1 MGYTIDIDTG
11 GTFTDG
17 FVAGEGIAHA
27 VKTPTTPHDL
37 TECFLN
43 CIKAGA
49 DAVALPV
56 ERFLEQTDVI
66 RFASTVGTN
75 ALIERSGAKI
85 GLILSQGASALAP
98 LEGGEGYG
106 IIEPDMLVEITPDMP
121 LDQVLGHA
129 QDLIDA
135 GAQCLVIALAGSEI
149 DPSRERAVRETIKR
163 EYPRDFLGS
172 IPVFLSS
179 DITVRDGY
187 GERINSAVISAYS
200 HSRLARLLYKA
211 EQELR
216 GLRYRGP
223 FLIGHN
229 DGAVARVAKTRA
241 ISTYNSGPAAG
252 LVGARAVADLY
263 GETDVISADM
273 GGTSFDI
280 GLVSNGRLNV
290 ALRPEIEGYRT
301 NVPMNEVQAL
311 GAGGGSIAG
320 VRDGRLFV
328 GPRSAGA
335 MPGPACFGLGGSE
348 PTVTDANLVLG
359 RIDPDN
365 FLGGAR
371 KLDADKARAAVE
383 RVLAGPL
390 GLTVEEAALAVI
402 SEVDREVGQAIGALR
417 GQAVGGTPL
426 LTVYGGAGPLHAC
439 RVAETAGLKKIA
451 ITPYSAVFSAFSS
464 SLMDVGHSYLRA
476 VNADREDPALRNTV
490 KAAVGEMQAAALRD
504 MRGEGFDTA
513 SLLWQL
519 DAFLRRADGTEGRVR
534 VDVSDPTAEPA
545 HAALHAAILAQ
556 MPDAIE
562 MNAVGLFVSAPVPH
576 FSFEERPETGSDASS
591 AQTGQRD
598 VVVAAD
604 GARGRVLVFDLER
617 MEPGHV
623 CVGPVLLESAKT
635 TVWVAPGWTAAIDR
649 FSNLILTEG

>member
-56 ERFLEQTDVI
+56 EKFLEQTDVI

-85 GLILSQGASALAP
+85 GLILSQDARALAP
-98 LEGGEGYG
+98 LAGGEGHG
-106 IIEPDMLVEITPDMP
+106 IIDPDMLVEITPDMP

-135 GAQCLVIALAGSEI
+135 GAQCLVIALAGSEG

-320 VRDGRLFV
+320 VRDGTLFV

-390 GLTVEEAALAVI
+390 GLSVEEAALAVI
-402 SEVDREVGQAIGALR
+402 SEVDCEVGQAIGALR
-417 GQAVGGTPL
+417 DQSVGGNPL

-439 RVAETAGLKKIA
+439 RVAEAAGLKKIA

-476 VNADREDPALRNTV
+476 VNAGREDPVLRDTV
-490 KAAVGEMQAAALRD
+490 KAAVGDMQAAALRD

-519 DAFLRRADGTEGRVR
+519 DAFLRRADGTEGRIR

-556 MPDAIE
+556 MPDAVE

-576 FSFEERPETGSDASS
+576 FTFEERPETSSDASS
-591 AQTGQRD
+591 AQTGLRD

-604 GARGRVLVFDLER
+604 GARGRVPVFDLER

>member
-1 MGYTIDIDTG
+1 MGYTVDIDTG

-17 FVAGEGIAHA
+17 FVSGPGIAQA

-43 CIKAGA
+43 CIRAGA
-49 DAVALPV
+49 EAVRMPL
-56 ERFLEQTDVI
+56 EGFLEQTDVI

-75 ALIERSGAKI
+75 ALIERNGAKI
-85 GLILSQGASALAP
+85 GLILSQGAADLAP
-98 LEGGEGYG
+98 LVGETGHG
-106 IIEPDMLVEITPDMP
+106 IVEPDMLVEIAPDMP
-121 LDQVLGHA
+121 LDDVLARA
-129 QDLIDA
+129 QALIDA
-135 GAQCLVIALAGSEI
+135 GAQCLVVALDGSDG
-149 DPSRERAVRETIKR
+149 DPARERAVRETIKR

-187 GERINSAVISAYS
+187 GERINSAVVSAYS

-216 GLRYRGP
+216 ALRYRGP

-252 LVGARAVADLY
+252 VVGARSVAALY
-263 GETDVISADM
+263 GARDVISADM

-280 GLVSNGRLNV
+280 GLVSDGRLNV
-290 ALRPEIEGYRT
+290 ALRPEIESYRT
-301 NVPMNEVQAL
+301 NVPMTEVEAL

-320 VRDGRLFV
+320 VRDGKLFV

-365 FLGGAR
+365 FLGGTR
-371 KLDADKARAAVE
+371 KLDADKARAAVS
-383 RVLAGPL
+383 RALAEPL
-390 GLTVEEAALAVI
+390 GVSVEEAALAVI
-402 SEVDREVGQAIGALR
+402 GEVDREVGEAIGTLKRHA
-417 GQAVGGTPL
+417 GDDSPL

-439 RVAETAGLKKIA
+439 RVAETAGLKRIV

-476 VNADREDPALRNTV
+476 VNAGSGDPDLRETVATALRDMH
-490 KAAVGEMQAAALRD
+490 GAALRD
-504 MRGEGFDTA
+504 MRGEGFDTV
-513 SLLWQL
+513 SLSWQM
-519 DAFLRRADGTEGRVR
+519 DAILRRADGSEARVR
-534 VDVSDPTAEPA
+534 IDVDDPLAEEA
-545 HAALHAAILAQ
+545 GKALHDAILDQ
-556 MPDAIE
+556 VPDAAV
-562 MNAVGLFVSAPVPH
+562 MGAVGLFVSAPVPH
-576 FSFEERPETGSDASS
+576 FRFEEQPEVATSVEG
-591 AQTGQRD
+591 AQTGVRE
-598 VVVAAD
+598 VVTETGTAPHEV
-604 GARGRVLVFDLER
+604 RVFDLER
-617 MEPGHV
+617 MEPGHALQ
-623 CVGPVLLESAKT
+623 GPAVLESGKT
-635 TVWVAPGWTAAIDR
+635 TVWVAPGWNAAIDR
-649 FSNLILTEG
+649 FSNLMLTEG